1 MCVSEGP
8 GQRDSAAHLNAN
20 ISMGVSHWLVSL
32 LETGLC
38 RPPQLGAEGKT
49 SLGLQDYVT
58 LVMARIVVW
67 SETFTQTVPEVLS
80 D

>member
-1 MCVSEGP
+1 MQTP
-8 GQRDSAAHLNAN
+8 SAGSRRKDL
-20 ISMGVSHWLVSL
+20 
-32 LETGLC
+32 
-38 RPPQLGAEGKT
+38 
-49 SLGLQDYVT
+49 LGLQDYVT